1 MKRIL
6 FLFFILPGLAY
17 SQTAKDTVNVLS
29 DAEIAAG
36 TAADTVKLYYIQGG
50 SWKKSRLDSIAKY
63 TRVKLVGDKGD
74 ISVSGSF
81 GETWSIDAGAVV
93 WDDLAQAVK
102 DSIGA
107 GGGGGGSGTV
117 TSISAG
123 NGITVSPSPITT
135 TGTVSADTS
144 VLASKA
150 WTNNA
155 LASKLNAADTAS
167 LSNRINL
174 KLNISDTTAM
184 LSTYLKK
191 ADTLSLSNRIN
202 LKLNISDTSVFAR
215 DFELAAKLNISDT
228 AAMLSTYISAA
239 DTAAMLSTYIS
250 AADTAAM
257 LTTYINAADTAA
269 MLLTYINA
277 ADTAAMLSTYAK
289 IGSGGVNDGDKGDI
303 TVSGGGATWTID
315 NNAITTAK
323 INAGAVDSTKLATAA
338 VVLDGAKVTGTLPGS
353 KLASGAVDSTKLAA
367 GAVVLDGAKVTG
379 TLPVNKGGTGQS
391 TYTDGQLLIGNTAT
405 GGLSKA
411 TLTAGSNVTITNGN
425 GTITIAS
432 TGGGGGGGS
441 GVITGVVAGEVAYG
455 IGADSLGGES
465 ALFYSAANDRLS
477 VGGET
482 SPTATLQVKGAG
494 TTTGQTVLV
503 ENSAGTD
510 RFAILDNGQINLYN
524 TAVTNSQTNGTAYFI
539 NQTTDGSIV
548 LAPNG
553 NGAIIADLPDG
564 AAAGGGAR
572 GINAVDLQMS
582 RTSSAHVASGAYAVV
597 IGGQLNSASGNRAT
611 VVGGD
616 NNAASANR
624 AGIFSSNTCDAGGV
638 NSFIAGAE
646 GGTTNGTNSAV
657 VGALNSRA
665 DADYSYASG
674 QSTYSY
680 LRAQEARSSGA
691 FATLGDAQRSSV
703 VLRKSITGTAQDELF
718 INGSTTRAV
727 LPSGGQTTT
736 NRLWNATI
744 QLVAISQTQGNG
756 TTDSVAV
763 GKSFIGNYAV
773 GIKRIGSTTSLVGT
787 VQNLHTAQ
795 FDSGMSTC
803 AVSIDADDTN
813 EALRIRF
820 TPPTG
825 AGSTT
830 VMRVVATVYLT
841 EVGY

>member
-6 FLFFILPGLAY
+6 FLFLLLPGLAY

-29 DAEIAAG
+29 DSEISAG

-81 GETWSIDAGAVV
+81 GETWSIDAGAVT

-107 GGGGGGSGTV
+107 GGGGGGGGSGTV

-150 WTNNA
+150 WANNA
-155 LASKLNAADTAS
+155 LALKLNAADTAS

-191 ADTLSLSNRIN
+191 QDTTSLSNRIN

-228 AAMLSTYISAA
+228 AAMLATYVNFA

-289 IGSGGVNDGDKGDI
+289 VGSGGVNDGDKGDI

-315 NNAITTAK
+315 NNAVTTAK
-323 INAGAVDSTKLATAA
+323 INASAVDSTKLAT
-338 VVLDGAKVTGTLPGS
+338 
-353 KLASGAVDSTKLAA
+353 

-465 ALFYSAANDRLS
+465 ALFYDATNDRLS

-494 TTTGQTVLV
+494 TTTGGTMLV

-524 TAVTNSQTNGTAYFI
+524 TAVTNSQSGGTAYFI
-539 NQTTDGSIV
+539 NQTTGGSVV

-553 NGAIIADLPDG
+553 DGALIADLPDG
-564 AAAGGGAR
+564 LTAGGNTR

-582 RTSSAHVASGAYAVV
+582 RDNNTRVASGNYSVVAGGRYNTASAVGAVVSGGFYNISSGNYSFIGGGFENLAQNINTV
-597 IGGQLNSASGNRAT
+597 IGGGTLNF
-611 VVGGD
+611 
-616 NNAASANR
+616 ASATN
-624 AGIFSSNTCDAGGV
+624 STVAGGE
-638 NSFIAGAE
+638 NNYA
-646 GGTTNGTNSAV
+646 N
-657 VGALNSRA
+657 
-665 DADYSYASG
+665 ADYSTVTG
-674 QSTYSY
+674 G
-680 LRAQEARSSGA
+680 LFARSYVYGQESVANGR
-691 FATLGDAQRSSV
+691 FAAHGDAQTSNVR
-703 VLRKSITGTAQDELF
+703 LRRSITGKGQSELF
-718 INGSTTRAV
+718 LNGSSLRLV
-727 LPSGGQTTT
+727 LNRSSSGPT
-736 NRLWNATI
+736 NARIYNANI
-744 QLVAISQTQGNG
+744 QLVAVVSTIG
-756 TTDSVAV
+756 TPDSAALVV
-763 GKSFIGNYAV
+763 GASFIGNYSV
-773 GIKRIGSTTSLVGT
+773 GIKNIGGTVSLVGT
-787 VQNLHTAQ
+787 VQTLHTAQ
-795 FDSGMSTC
+795 ADTQMGSCVVT
-803 AVSIDADDTN
+803 IDADDTN
-813 EALRIRF
+813 DALRIQF

-825 AGSTT
+825 AGATT
-830 VMRVVATVYLT
+830 VIRVVATVYLT